1 MITFSNQLRPL
12 VGGNITSRNESRES
26 RFRFVVM
33 SQKLVVEYAKSARA
47 ACKVCGANVVKGSV
61 RLGSIT
67 KAEAGFDLTRW
78 HHPHCFMKKHFNG
91 DIASIDEI
99 TGFKS
104 LKTVDQE
111 DLRKVAADLE
121 NTSMESASKRLKT
134 EKEGAGVSDEVSTLV
149 IDFSPTQMTR
159 KYKDAVLPDGW
170 KAFSTVIVNE
180 KEDSIARG
188 KIAAF
193 DFDGCLVKTSVQ
205 RHGADAWSLL
215 YPSIPKKMQEY
226 YNDGYKLVIFTNES
240 NIDRW
245 KNSRQKAVDSK
256 IGRLKGFMKLV
267 DAPMQVFISCAKD
280 GTGDLYRKPK
290 HGMWLLLEK
299 HFNNGVLIDKKR
311 SFYVGD
317 AAGRPDDHSDADLGF
332 AKAAGLEFLVPEDV
346 FLEKKLK

>member
-1 MITFSNQLRPL
+1 M
-12 VGGNITSRNESRES
+12 
-26 RFRFVVM
+26 
-33 SQKLVVEYAKSARA
+33 A
-47 ACKVCGANVVKGSV
+47 KGSV

-78 HHPHCFMKKHFNG
+78 HHPLCFIKEHFKG
-91 DIASIDEI
+91 DITTLDMI

-104 LKTVDQE
+104 LKTADQE
-111 DLRKVAADLE
+111 DLKKLAADLE
-121 NTSMESASKRLKT
+121 NTPTEMAPKRLKT
-134 EKEGAGVSDEVSTLV
+134 EKDGAGISDEAPTFV
-149 IDFSPTQMTR
+149 INFSPSHLTR
-159 KYKDAVLPDGW
+159 KYKDAELPEGW
-170 KAFSTVIVNE
+170 KAFSTVIINE
-180 KEDSIARG
+180 TDDTLAKD
-188 KIAAF
+188 KIAGF

-226 YNDGYKLVIFTNES
+226 HNAGYKLVIFTNES

-267 DAPMQVFISCAKD
+267 DAPMQVFISCGKE
-280 GTGDLYRKPK
+280 GTDLYRKPK
-290 HGMWLLLEK
+290 HGMWLLLER
-299 HFNNGVLIDKKR
+299 HFNNGVLIDKTR

-317 AAGRPDDHSDADLGF
+317 AAGRPNDHSDADLGF

-346 FLEKKLK
+346 FVEKLKIPCLSLKKASKMQSLVKYLSFGYGHAYLGYQPDQGHRECEERNF